1 MIGIVRAG
9 HSVVNSTPKGVG
21 RKKEDAFNHAL
32 GAALCSVVSHWE
44 EDDSVWIE
52 NTGVITSAAGHRP
65 DLLIEDRHSPPVIVE
80 TAFDEKGADKDAIAR
95 LGVTTEKTG
104 ATVKTAIAVIT
115 PEWGRDSPTHKSTER
130 LLQGDTFLYALHQ
143 IQGDHSHRRFPECG
157 AVSGDVA
164 DLAYL
169 TMNAALPKAD
179 IEAVGATVAAKVD
192 QVANILEGALNEPG
206 MVSIMDASYQRS
218 PLSQLRTIAILWLNA
233 LLTQQRLHEQNAK
246 DIPGLPLTDDV
257 QPTEVVRCWRAILE
271 QNWRAIYEPAVTALA
286 GAIPHSRRGTTLAL
300 TRLLEAVEDI
310 ETAAIGRT
318 MNVGAELFPKIAE
331 DRKESAAFYTQAGTA
346 DLLAALA
353 VKEDM
358 LPPERW
364 ANPNMFSEF
373 RVADLACGTG
383 TLLRFAYQRVRA
395 FHEKHAKDKA
405 DTRTLHKGA
414 MESGIIGTDISPIA
428 THLASSSLAAI
439 GGGEPYGETKIG
451 WVDVGRK
458 GGKVT
463 TGSLEYMG
471 GSAVYDL
478 FGATFGR
485 STGNEDSD
493 KQYSIA
499 IPEKSLDVVIMNPPY
514 SRTRGGLPAFDVAG
528 LSETDRKACQRRWRN
543 LTDQKPCSNQA
554 GMAASF
560 LVIARDKVKPGG
572 RIGFVLPLT
581 AAFADTWKQTREVIE
596 REFEDILAVAVAAG
610 KALGDKALSADT
622 KMEEMLLVG
631 TKKAKQDGIQS
642 PIHCVVLDE
651 PPVRPGEA
659 TEVGR
664 AVLRA
669 VDRLPAEVKQ
679 AKLPV
684 TVGDV
689 YSQVGKV
696 IRFQSARGQ
705 PWSPLGVVNH
715 DLAVAAEGLKEGV
728 FGIHR
733 LPVPMTTVGEMFDVG
748 PTHHLIGHPVG
759 NAPIGVFE
767 LHPLK
772 EGTHVL
778 PVPMTTV
785 GELFDVGPTHDRI
798 GHLAGKDPRG
808 AFEFHSLEGESVPG
822 SDLSLW
828 AADGRTQTR
837 LLVQPTHWGSGDA
850 GKERETMRRSVS
862 TLFYGRTT
870 RWTSQALLAA
880 STEHKVMGGRAW
892 VSLSHADG
900 RVKKAFAL
908 WANSIFGMALH
919 WTKGQRTQLGRS
931 TMGIAAIRAMPCPDL
946 TRLPQEALEGAV
958 KAFDA
963 LSGQSLDRAKN
974 AHVDAVRRTL
984 DAAVIKM
991 FGLPEDVEQIADDLR
1006 ERWCAEPSVSGKAG

>member
-1 MIGIVRAG
+1 MDMSKGI
-9 HSVVNSTPKGVG
+9 G

-65 DLLIEDRHSPPVIVE
+65 DLLIEDRHSPPVIME

-115 PEWGRDSPTHKSTER
+115 PEWGRNSPTHKSTER

-143 IQGDHSHRRFPECG
+143 IHGDSNRRFPKRG

-179 IEAVGATVAAKVD
+179 IEAVGAKVAAKVD

-218 PLSQLRTIAILWLNA
+218 PLSQLRTVAILWLNA
-233 LLTQQRLHEQNAK
+233 LLTQQRLHEQDAK

-257 QPTEVVRCWRAILE
+257 QPTKVVRCWREVLE

-331 DRKESAAFYTQAGTA
+331 DRKQSAAFYTQAGTA

-364 ANPNMFSEF
+364 ANPNLFSEF

-395 FHEKHAKDKA
+395 FHEKHARDEA

-458 GGKVT
+458 GQKVT

-514 SRTRGGLPAFDVAG
+514 SRTRGGQSAFDVAG

-560 LVIARDKVKPGG
+560 LVIAREKVKPGG

-581 AAFADTWKQTREVIE
+581 AAFAESWRETRKMVET
-596 REFEDILAVAVAAG
+596 EFEDVVAVSVSGSKAHG
-610 KALGDKALSADT
+610 KEALSADT
-622 KMEEMLLVG
+622 HMEEMLLVG
-631 TKKAKQDGIQS
+631 TKKAKHDNTPS
-642 PIHCVVLDE
+642 PIYCVVLDE
-651 PPVRPGEA
+651 PPMRPGEA
-659 TEVGR
+659 TEAGR
-664 AVLRA
+664 GILRA
-669 VDRLPAEVKQ
+669 VKELPGDVHQPA
-679 AKLPV
+679 LPV
-684 TVGDV
+684 TVGEEF
-689 YSQVGKV
+689 SRIGGV
-696 IRFQSARGQ
+696 IRFQPDNGE
-705 PWSPLGVVNH
+705 PWSLLGVTNE
-715 DLAVAAEGLKEGV
+715 DLSVVAEGLKEGV
-728 FGIHR
+728 IIGNGAHH
-733 LPVPMTTVGEMFDVG
+733 LPVPMTT
-748 PTHHLIGHPVG
+748 LS
-759 NAPIGVFE
+759 
-767 LHPLK
+767 
-772 EGTHVL
+772 
-778 PVPMTTV
+778 
-785 GELFDVGPTHDRI
+785 ELFTIGPTHDLI

-808 AFEFHSLEGESVPG
+808 AFQFHSLEGRMMTG

-828 AADGRTQTR
+828 AADSKAQTR
-837 LLVQPTHWGSGDA
+837 LIVHPTHKGYGPAGVGSS
-850 GKERETMRRSVS
+850 KERKVMRKKASD
-862 TLFYGRTT
+862 LFYGRNM
-870 RWTSQALLAA
+870 RWTSQAILAA
-880 STEHKVMGGRAW
+880 STRRKAMGGRAW
-892 VSLSHADG
+892 TVLMHPDE

-908 WANSIFGMALH
+908 WANSTFGMVLH
-919 WTKGQRTQLGRS
+919 WTKGSRTQLGRS
-931 TMGIAAIRAMPCPDL
+931 TMQVKGIQAMPCPDL
-946 TRLPQEALEGAV
+946 SQLSENALEGAV
-958 KAFDA
+958 AALDA

-974 AHVDAVRRTL
+974 AHKDSVRHAI
-984 DAAVIKM
+984 DSAVIKM
-991 FGLPEDVEQIADDLR
+991 FGLPESLEQTADDIR
-1006 ERWCAEPSVSGKAG
+1006 VWWCAEPSVSGETR